1 MLNKRTTWTLLSIL
15 ILVLLIAAQC
25 GQATPA
31 PAPATEAP
39 AVEEAEPTEEAMA
52 EEEPMAE
59 VGSLKVG
66 INAEYPPF
74 EVVDDAGNIV
84 GFDADLMTAIAEA
97 AGFEFEF
104 VNTRWDGIFVAL
116 ASGEFD
122 AVISAATITAE
133 RAETVDF
140 SDPYFNAG
148 QSITVQA
155 DTTDIAG
162 PDDLAGRKVGVQLGT
177 TGDIWLTEETQA
189 EVVRYDENTLAFQ
202 ALSTGDVDAAVADS
216 PTAAE
221 IVRAN
226 PEMML
231 KVLPEAYTDELY
243 GIAVRKERPE
253 VLAAINEGLAA
264 IRASGQYDEIYD
276 TWFGAVEAAEA
287 PPAPAGAGGTFIFG
301 RGGDSVQLDPAIVT
315 DGESF
320 RVTGQCLEPLYQY
333 EPGTTKP
340 IPALATEC
348 TANEDGTEWTCKLRE
363 GVKFHDGT
371 DFNADAVIFNFERWR
386 FTDHPY
392 HFEAQVFEYYEYMWG
407 GFDDAGIISEVEKID
422 DTTVKF
428 ILSEPL
434 APFLANLA
442 MDIFAISSPAAI
454 EQAGE
459 DYGLPAVGCV
469 GTGPFKFVEWV
480 EGDHITAV
488 ANDDY
493 WGGRPT
499 IDEIVW
505 RVIPDD
511 SARFLALKAG
521 DIHAL
526 EQATAEDVAA
536 ADADPELYVDPKP
549 AMNTGYLAFNY
560 KIQEFQDP
568 LVREAVA
575 HAINRQGLVDAF
587 YGPYGEPASN
597 FLPPL
602 IWGHNDAIEDWAYDP
617 DLSRQLLADAGFPDG
632 LSEVTIAEDMVD
644 AEGNV
649 VYAAGD
655 KIPLKLYYMPV
666 TRFYY
671 PSPKEISEAMAAD
684 LAKAGIVT
692 ELELAGDWPTY
703 LGLRRNGLL
712 VGLYMLGWGSDN
724 GDPDNY
730 LNYFFGFS
738 GADKEGAP
746 EDWVKSPE
754 RREGFYA
761 NQEVATLLYQAAIN
775 PDQAERQPIYE
786 QVEQMLHDDV
796 ARLWI
801 VHNNTPLLFSSKV
814 SGFVPQPVG
823 ADYYEFTVIEQ

>member
-1 MLNKRTTWTLLSIL
+1 MFKKKTTWTLLSAL
-15 ILVLLIAAQC
+15 LLVLLIAAQC
-25 GQATPA
+25 GQAAPA
-31 PAPATEAP
+31 PPATEAP
-39 AVEEAEPTEEAMA
+39 AAEEAPAPAATEEAAA
-52 EEEPMAE
+52 EEPAPAE
-59 VGSLKVG
+59 VGAITVG

-74 EVVDDAGNIV
+74 EVVDDAGDII

-148 QSITVQA
+148 QSITFRA

-202 ALSTGDVDAAVADS
+202 ALAAGDVDAAVADS

-243 GIAVRKERPE
+243 GIAVSKDRPE
-253 VLAAINEGLAA
+253 VLAALNEGLAA
-264 IRASGQYDEIYD
+264 VRASGEYDEIYD
-276 TWFGAVEAAEA
+276 KWFGAAEAAEA

-333 EPGTTKP
+333 EPGTTTP

-348 TANEDGTEWTCKLRE
+348 TANEDSTEWTCKLRE

-386 FTDHPY
+386 FTDNPA
-392 HFEAQVFEYYEYMWG
+392 HFESQVFEYYEYMWF
-407 GFDDAGIISEVEKID
+407 GFDEDSVITDVEKID
-422 DTTVKF
+422 DYTVKF
-428 ILSEPL
+428 VLNAPL

-442 MDIFAISSPAAI
+442 MDMFAISSPAAV

-459 DYGLPAVGCV
+459 DYGTPAAGCV

-480 EGDHITAV
+480 EGDHITAE

-511 SARFLALKAG
+511 SARFLALRAG
-521 DIHAL
+521 DIHGL

-536 ADADPELYVDPKP
+536 ADADPELYVNPKP
-549 AMNTGYLAFNY
+549 ALNTGYLAFHY
-560 KIQEFQDP
+560 KIQELQDP

-575 HAINRQGLVDAF
+575 HAINRQGLVEAF

-602 IWGHNDAIEDWAYDP
+602 VWGHNDAVEDWAYDP
-617 DLSRQLLADAGFPDG
+617 DLSRQLLAEAGFPDG
-632 LSEVTIAEDMVD
+632 LSEVTIAEDVVD

-671 PSPKEISEAMAAD
+671 PSPKEIGEAMAAD
-684 LAKAGIVT
+684 LAKSGIVT

-712 VGLYMLGWGSDN
+712 VGLYMLGWGGDN
-724 GDPDNY
+724 GDPDNFH
-730 LNYFFGFS
+730 NYFFGGLS
-738 GADKEGAP
+738 SADDVKEADP
-746 EDWVKSPE
+746 
-754 RREGFYA
+754 REGFYV
-761 NQEVATLLYQAAIN
+761 NQEVAELLYQAAIN
-775 PDQAERQPIYE
+775 PDQAARQAIYE
-786 QVEQMLHDDV
+786 QVEVLLHDDV
-796 ARLWI
+796 ARLWV

-814 SGFVPQPVG
+814 SGYVPQPVG